1 MKALASPVASLSSS
15 GHANMALVY
24 TLFSG
29 TDAHWAYKNVN
40 LAMFFFLCNCYVG
53 KDQNMLSSLHV
64 KTVENES

>member
-29 TDAHWAYKNVN
+29 TDAHWACKNVN
-40 LAMFFFLCNCYVG
+40 LAMFFFYVIVT
-53 KDQNMLSSLHV
+53 LV
-64 KTVENES
+64 RTRIC